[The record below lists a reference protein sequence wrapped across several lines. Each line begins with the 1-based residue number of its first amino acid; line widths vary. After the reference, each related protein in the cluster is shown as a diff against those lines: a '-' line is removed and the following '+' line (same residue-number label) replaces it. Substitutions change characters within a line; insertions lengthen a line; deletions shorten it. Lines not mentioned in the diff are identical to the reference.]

1 MAISRVFLH
10 SYFEFCWA
18 FCKVD
23 ANFRALWLKRLSKVT
38 VTMVE
43 PASRTVSWLY
53 NLGESISKRFHLVL
67 LLDAY
72 QYSFAAHHSLSDDSD
87 VYRSNNWKFE
97 YNQPTWRSYRKARF
111 DQSCPIFLTVLNPR
125 AAIIVQNGPQ
135 NWTRAKKS
143 PLIASY
149 IPTFMLWTFS
159 ALVPVLVW
167 YAGYLEKHWTYS
179 STHYNIMQKC
189 YGFLLLMVLGLRWTL
204 YYLCCLLAYFFR
216 IQVPVRR

>member
-1 MAISRVFLH
+1 M
-10 SYFEFCWA
+10 
-18 FCKVD
+18 D
-23 ANFRALWLKRLSKVT
+23 ANFRTLWLEWVWEVT
-38 VTMVE
+38 VTVVE
-43 PASRTVSWLY
+43 PASRTISWLY
-53 NLGESISKRFHLVL
+53 NLGESVSKRFYLVL

-97 YNQPTWRSYRKARF
+97 HNKPTRRSHRKARVHE
-111 DQSCPIFLTVLNPR
+111 SIWPKLPRFLTLGQLVENVR
-125 AAIIVQNGPQ
+125 
-135 NWTRAKKS
+135 WTLAQKS

-189 YGFLLLMVLGLRWTL
+189 YGFLLLMVLGLRWNL
-204 YYLCCLLAYFFR
+204 FLRR
-216 IQVPVRR
+216 IFLRGQ